1 MEDSSHLLNS
11 SKLKK
16 RKPIFDND
24 DHSPVNK
31 LAHNMTNSVS
41 KLTNSN
47 RKSDM
52 LSSQTWTMPKPQC

>member
-11 SKLKK
+11 SKMKK
-16 RKPIFDND
+16 RKPIFDKE

-31 LAHNMTNSVS
+31 LTHNMTNSVS

-52 LSSQTWTMPKPQC
+52 LSSQTITVSKPEC

>member
-16 RKPIFDND
+16 RKPIFDKE

-31 LAHNMTNSVS
+31 LTNNMTNSVS

>member
-16 RKPIFDND
+16 RKPIFDKE
-24 DHSPVNK
+24 DHSPVSK
-31 LAHNMTNSVS
+31 LTHNMTNSVS

-47 RKSDM
+47 RKSEM
-52 LSSQTWTMPKPQC
+52 LSSQTMTLPKAQC